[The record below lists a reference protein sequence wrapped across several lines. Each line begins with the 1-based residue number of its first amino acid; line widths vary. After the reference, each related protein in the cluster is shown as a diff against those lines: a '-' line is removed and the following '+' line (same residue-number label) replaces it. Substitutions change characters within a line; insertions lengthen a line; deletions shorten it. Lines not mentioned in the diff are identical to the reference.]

1 MTQTEVTTH
10 QKPGRKSVQFTCA
23 AGNVD
28 HCYSCTGYPI
38 LDTATTTCVAVT
50 NCTGGTANIKFVDG
64 DFVCSADTGA
74 YTFTD
79 TNSVA
84 FTAASCAPF
93 TNIETT
99 ILAWVTDGSKNC

>member
-28 HCYSCTGYPI
+28 HCYSCTGYPV

-50 NCTGGTANIKFVDG
+50 NCTGINIKFVDG
-64 DFVCSADTGA
+64 DFVCSNDAGE
-74 YTFTD
+74 YTFT
-79 TNSVA
+79 SGAV
-84 FTAASCAPF
+84 FTASSCAPF
-93 TNIETT
+93 TNIEASTT
-99 ILAWVTDGSKNC
+99 AWVTDGSKGC